1 MRASFSQWAADTVS
15 VNAPRVER
23 GGLSRRSSLENT
35 SGVESGM
42 KLYVGNLHSEITE
55 EQLRGVFS
63 PFGSPKRKKA
73 ARRKPRDGRRRRCP
87 HLHVG
92 FLERIDI
99 HREQATGEARYG
111 FLHFALA
118 ADGKRCMDQMDQMD

>member
-1 MRASFSQWAADTVS
+1 M
-15 VNAPRVER
+15 
-23 GGLSRRSSLENT
+23 GGA
-35 SGVESGM
+35 GG
-42 KLYVGNLHSEITE
+42 G
-55 EQLRGVFS
+55 
-63 PFGSPKRKKA
+63 
-73 ARRKPRDGRRRRCP
+73 P

-118 ADGKRCMDQMDQMD
+118 ADGKRCMDQMDGFNLAGLVATCA

>member
-1 MRASFSQWAADTVS
+1 MGGGGGAA
-15 VNAPRVER
+15 
-23 GGLSRRSSLENT
+23 
-35 SGVESGM
+35 
-42 KLYVGNLHSEITE
+42 
-55 EQLRGVFS
+55 
-63 PFGSPKRKKA
+63 
-73 ARRKPRDGRRRRCP
+73 